1 MNAIIKIYFDNDEL
15 KSWMKREGY
24 TAKSILRI
32 VEKNLGFTCEREII
46 EKTKL
51 DSSFLRIPLCW
62 KTESEYNTISCILN
76 GVVERY
82 ITPPKPYIR
91 GKNILDYNLSGG
103 NFCHVSF
110 FDNEGTTLRYY
121 TIERTIK
128 RWIKEKF

>member
-1 MNAIIKIYFDNDEL
+1 MNAMIKIYFDNDEL
-15 KSWMKREGY
+15 KSWIKREGY
-24 TAKSILRI
+24 TSKSILRI
-32 VEKNLGFTCEREII
+32 MEKNLEFTCEKEII

-62 KTESEYNTISCILN
+62 KTEYEYNAISCILN
-76 GVVERY
+76 GIVERY
-82 ITPPKPYIR
+82 TTPPIPYIR
-91 GKNILDYNLSGG
+91 GKNILDYTLCRG

-110 FDNEGTTLRYY
+110 FDDEGTTLRYY